1 MLSSKHRRKKGRLF
15 GDVPHQKVQAAERQA
30 LLVVDERTHEPFGQH
45 PNGQLVSK
53 TEAVKPDAPIIEV
66 FPCIPCIAR
75 ALGLGSARGIRG
87 KTIGQG
93 NDSSYLAEAVCHGN
107 CKERGRRV
115 PWLAVDISV
124 KGRMVR
130 RKG

>member
-45 PNGQLVSK
+45 PNGQLVCK
-53 TEAVKPDAPIIEV
+53 TEAFKPHAPTSV
-66 FPCIPCIAR
+66 VLFGALCRRIAR
-75 ALGLGSARGIRG
+75 GVRG

-93 NDSSYLAEAVCHGN
+93 DDSSYDAEAVCHGH
-107 CKERGRRV
+107 CKERGCRV
-115 PWLAVDISV
+115 ACLAVDESV
-124 KGRMVR
+124 KGWMVR